1 MTIIPDGTSVSLVNK
16 LVPESVVNTSTQ
28 STTIEPLPESLPD
41 EIIVLSLEQIAQI
54 VADIF
59 KIEVNKITQI
69 NRDLEII
76 VPRYFFCKV
85 SSYYG
90 YTCTAIGEFLGQDH
104 ATVLN
109 AIKKMNIMLDKY
121 VKLERAYDRVTLLLG
136 NVKVSRVHKRKISKL
151 DNIVQ
156 KLDLN
161 E

>member
-1 MTIIPDGTSVSLVNK
+1 MTIIPDSTSVSLVNK

-41 EIIVLSLEQIAQI
+41 EIIVLSLPQIAEI
-54 VADIF
+54 VANIF
-59 KIEVNKITQI
+59 KIEVSIMTQR

-85 SSYYG
+85 ASYYG

-121 VKLERAYDRVTLLLG
+121 VKLERAYDRVTLFLG

-156 KLDLN
+156 NLDLN